1 MIYTY
6 TRGEDFTIIFEK
18 CTNAHAPLRKAIDF
32 IYIKKIKRERR
43 KKGGEGER
51 DGFRRCEIIQKL
63 LHFYFPS
70 FLFYNRPKKKF
81 KCRVEETSSIA
92 PGTIFSANIIIKY

>member
-18 CTNAHAPLRKAIDF
+18 CTIAHAPLRKAIDF
-32 IYIKKIKRERR
+32 IYIKKIKREREE

-51 DGFRRCEIIQKL
+51 E
-63 LHFYFPS
+63 
-70 FLFYNRPKKKF
+70 
-81 KCRVEETSSIA
+81 
-92 PGTIFSANIIIKY
+92 